1 MPSFLLNAAPAG
13 AVIVLAALAT
23 FSGSGGAPAQGLN
36 KPEESVSDRDN
47 PERLTTRAESLL
59 KEDRYEEAL
68 DAAGSAVDRWPEF
81 ARAHVALADALY
93 RRGDFPEAERHYRRA
108 VEIDPQ
114 EAAGHFGVGRILRTM
129 GRYGDAAESFSKA
142 AALAPAVPRYLRTL
156 ANHLARRED
165 ALSLLR
171 RYLELTGQDPMTHG
185 GEDESTV
192 RNVQTWI
199 ALLEIAGDR
208 PISQMVKAEPSTVG
222 LQVVKGQPYLKMTVA
237 GLKNQRFVFDTGAT
251 GLTISPRIATRA
263 KLTPIRP
270 FTITG
275 TGARRT
281 ETGDLVLIEQIAVGD
296 GILLRHVPATVR
308 EPAGME
314 EGLVGPSLFGG
325 FDVAID
331 LKGGRLTFRPAGA
344 AAAGRIEP
352 FYNVGGEI
360 MITARVNG
368 IPFNAM
374 LDTGSTSTIIG
385 RATVGRVPGLALVP
399 GHWTGGVTL
408 GVGGELADRKAI
420 LAGTLSVAG
429 RDYPAGGLPAGD
441 LSGFSRALESEVY
454 VILGE
459 AHLDDAPF
467 TISYRNMTVTFAA
480 PAPLR

>member
-1 MPSFLLNAAPAG
+1 MPSLLLNAAPVGVA
-13 AVIVLAALAT
+13 IVLAALAT
-23 FSGSGGAPAQGLN
+23 LSGSGAAPAQAPE
-36 KPEESVSDRDN
+36 KPEDQASDRDSA
-47 PERLTTRAESLL
+47 ERLTAKAESLL
-59 KEDRYEEAL
+59 KEDRYEDAL
-68 DAAGSAVDRWPEF
+68 DAAGSAVERWPEF
-81 ARAHVALADALY
+81 ARAQVALADALY

-108 VEIDPQ
+108 VEIDPRG
-114 EAAGHFGVGRILRTM
+114 AAGHFGVGRIRRTL

-142 AALAPAVPRYLRTL
+142 AALAPEVPRYLRTL

-165 ALSLLR
+165 ELALLR
-171 RYLELTGQDPMTHG
+171 RYLELTGQDPVAHG
-185 GEDESTV
+185 GEGESTV
-192 RNVQTWI
+192 RNVQAWI

-208 PISQMVKAEPSTVG
+208 PISQMVKAEPSTVP
-222 LQVVKGQPYLKMTVA
+222 LQVVKGQPYLRMTVA

-251 GLTISPRIATRA
+251 GLTISPRIASRA

-296 GILLRHVPATVR
+296 GIVLRRVPATVR

-325 FDVAID
+325 FDITID
-331 LKGGRLTFRPAGA
+331 LKGGRLTFGPAGA
-344 AAAGRIEP
+344 VVAGRIEP

-368 IPFNAM
+368 VPFNAM

-385 RATVGRVPGLALVP
+385 RATVGRVPDLAMVP

-429 RDYPAGGLPAGD
+429 RDYPAGGLPVGD
-441 LSGFSRALESEVY
+441 LSGLSHALESEVY

-459 AHLDDAPF
+459 AHLDDTPF
-467 TISYRNMTVTFAA
+467 TISYSDMTVTFAA
-480 PAPLR
+480 PAPRP